1 MSMHDTAPARVESG
15 DNAAVETVVS
25 PIDVNDPEIAVA
37 VLLLQRTAYRVEAAL
52 IGFEQIP
59 PLHESLDD
67 LVAAPLV
74 WRGIVESGEVVA
86 AMGFTEDDG
95 QIDIDRLF
103 VSPRSSRKG
112 HGSALVAS
120 LDPTAT
126 ITVSTG
132 TKNVPARQLYE
143 AQGFVKCGESSPV
156 LGLRVSHYVRK
167 GIQ

>member
-1 MSMHDTAPARVESG
+1 
-15 DNAAVETVVS
+15 
-25 PIDVNDPEIAVA
+25 
-37 VLLLQRTAYRVEAAL
+37 
-52 IGFEQIP
+52 
-59 PLHESLDD
+59 
-67 LVAAPLV
+67 
-74 WRGIVESGEVVA
+74 
-86 AMGFTEDDG
+86 MGFTEDDG

-112 HGSALVAS
+112 YGSSLVAS